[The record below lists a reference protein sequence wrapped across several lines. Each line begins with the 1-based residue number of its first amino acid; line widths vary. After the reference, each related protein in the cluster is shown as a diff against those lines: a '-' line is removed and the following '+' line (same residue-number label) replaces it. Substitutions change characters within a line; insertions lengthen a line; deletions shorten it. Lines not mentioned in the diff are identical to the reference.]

1 MENNN
6 RLGSMESTY
15 SPGPGYAS
23 DEEENEEKKKKKQ
36 QLQHIIYNTWI

>member
-1 MENNN
+1 
-6 RLGSMESTY
+6 MESTY

-23 DEEENEEKKKKKQ
+23 DEEENEEKKKKKTTHSTQ